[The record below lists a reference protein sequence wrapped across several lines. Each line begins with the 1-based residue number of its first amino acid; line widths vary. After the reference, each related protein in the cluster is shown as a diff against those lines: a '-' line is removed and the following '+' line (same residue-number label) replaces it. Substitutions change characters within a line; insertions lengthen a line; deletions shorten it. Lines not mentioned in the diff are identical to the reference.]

1 MGFGMG
7 FGMGDGTELNLSET
21 QIAEFREAFGL
32 FDKDGDGHV
41 TKEELKVVM
50 ESLGQKPSDEDL
62 VQMISEVDD
71 DNSGEI
77 EFEEVRATPHTICSR
92 PNMRMQPATVRLT
105 PFFRRSFA
113 S

>member
-77 EFEEVRATPHTICSR
+77 EFEEVRATPHTICAR